1 MSHFIALLQHGCLLL
16 TIYQDNFASLYF
28 HEFRG
33 FCSVTKLNL
42 QNIAMPHENIFLEI
56 IEIAIFVK
64 ISWYTYP
71 TLSLPC
77 YKGSIAWAV
86 TDFSSQKGHMALL
99 LVRK

>member
-1 MSHFIALLQHGCLLL
+1 MMSHFIALLQHGCLLL

-56 IEIAIFVK
+56 IEIAILQKFPG
-64 ISWYTYP
+64 IHIP

-86 TDFSSQKGHMALL
+86 ADF
-99 LVRK
+99 